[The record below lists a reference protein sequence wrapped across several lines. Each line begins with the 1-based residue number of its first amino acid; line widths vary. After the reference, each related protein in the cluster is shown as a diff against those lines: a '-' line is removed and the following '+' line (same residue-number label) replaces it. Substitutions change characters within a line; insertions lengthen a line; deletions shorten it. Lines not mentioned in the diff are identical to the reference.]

1 MSSAAPPPPPGPL
14 RPQGPPPGYGPPQ
27 YGPPQGP
34 PPGYGP
40 PQGPPPGYGRPQGPP
55 PGYGPPQGP
64 PPQYGPPHGPPP
76 SYGPP
81 QGPPPGYGPPPYGPP
96 RGQRPRRSR
105 APLWWSLGGVAAVAV
120 IGLALALTLGGGS
133 DAEDVQAVEL
143 TRVAFEVPRS
153 WEVRPQAEN
162 VTSFSTDGGAPH
174 EEVTYAESAEQSG
187 GDPAA
192 LVEYYRTP
200 VPEPLPTPERISEAI
215 DQGLAAQLD
224 ATPEQLVSM
233 RESSGHGCLADVAYS
248 DQPERFE
255 RDGLVGYDYGY
266 TCQSMYGPV
275 TGRYAVAFDEEG
287 VTHRLT
293 VSTLDPFADE
303 HQDLLASVTD
313 SLRAG

>member
-40 PQGPPPGYGRPQGPP
+40 PQGPPPGYGPPQGPP
-55 PGYGPPQGP
+55 QYGPPQGP
-64 PPQYGPPHGPPP
+64 PSG
-76 SYGPP
+76 YGPP
-81 QGPPPGYGPPPYGPP
+81 Q
-96 RGQRPRRSR
+96 GQRPRRSR
-105 APLWWSLGGVAAVAV
+105 APLWWSLGGVAAVAAV
-120 IGLALALTLGGGS
+120 GLVLALTLGGGS

-162 VTSFSTDGGAPH
+162 VTSFSTDGGPPH
-174 EEVTYAESAEQSG
+174 EEVTYAESTEQSDG
-187 GDPAA
+187 NPAA

-233 RESSGHGCLADVAYS
+233 RESSGHGCLADVVYS

-275 TGRYAVAFDEEG
+275 TGRYVVAFDDEG

-303 HQDLLASVTD
+303 RQDVLASVTD
-313 SLRAG
+313 SLRVG